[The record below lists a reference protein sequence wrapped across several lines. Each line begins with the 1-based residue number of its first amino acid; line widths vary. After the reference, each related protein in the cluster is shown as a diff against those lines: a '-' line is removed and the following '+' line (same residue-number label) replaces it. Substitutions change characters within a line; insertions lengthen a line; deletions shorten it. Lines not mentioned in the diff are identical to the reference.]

1 MGRFRRE
8 FEPWRR
14 LHTSEPPRKPPPVA
28 PWWGGEGGSGP
39 DSNNALSAA
48 PMAWERSRAVGAAS
62 TVLDLDQNGPVE
74 VGMAAGAGARLH
86 TFIEWI
92 DEVLLTCSGGAS
104 STNLLGRCRLYDA
117 ENYGFH

>member
-1 MGRFRRE
+1 MGWLRRE

-74 VGMAAGAGARLH
+74 FGMAAGARLH